1 MAWKETNFEEIARS
15 LGVSPS
21 EIREKQKLIQLIVE
35 TRKKKSLFQVSLAK
49 KLGVSQSR
57 IAQIESGIGTSK
69 ISFDVLLNILGEL
82 GYEFKI
88 VSKKVA

>member
-35 TRKKKSLFQVSLAK
+35 TRKKKGLSQVSLAK

-57 IAQIESGIGTSK
+57 IAQIESGIGTSQ

>member
-1 MAWKETNFEEIARS
+1 MAWKETNFEEIAKN

-35 TRKKKSLFQVSLAK
+35 TRKKKGLSQVTLAK

-57 IAQIESGIGTSK
+57 IAQIESGIGTSQ

-88 VSKKVA
+88 ISKKVA

>member
-35 TRKKKSLFQVSLAK
+35 TRKKKGLSQVSLAK

-69 ISFDVLLNILGEL
+69 ISFDILLNILGEL